1 MTNEDYQCPSC
12 KVVISN
18 NHENPQIIR
27 PQRSN
32 CPYCGSRLDLRG
44 RSRRY
49 KCITYMLNYKFF
61 NNFFFF
67 KRLSVKVEEEAVR
80 LQTPQQRMRRSA
92 SASLPALNQRDHAVG
107 GFLITSLGRVTLG
120 NIFLILI
127 VENII

>member
-1 MTNEDYQCPSC
+1 MQSILISMTNEDYQCPSC

-32 CPYCGSRLDLRG
+32 CPYCGSRFDLRG

-67 KRLSVKVEEEAVR
+67 QKVICES
-80 LQTPQQRMRRSA
+80 RRGS
-92 SASLPALNQRDHAVG
+92 RK
-107 GFLITSLGRVTLG
+107 TSNTTTTYAEKCFCKFTSSKSKGSCCG
-120 NIFLILI
+120 WIFD
-127 VENII
+127 N